1 MDLHVDLVRQLY
13 RHTTSPCQE
22 VRSRFEHGI
31 VVGPTARNFSCRQG
45 RNSPPTACERTRIP
59 EVQQKMAIASINPAS
74 GQLLKTFEPESDS
87 QIDQKLQR
95 AADAFS
101 QYRRLPFAE
110 RAQMMRKAA
119 DILDG
124 EKNTFGRLMTTEM
137 GKPLRSAVDEAA
149 KCALACRHYAENA
162 ERFLADE
169 VIQTTAS
176 CSYIHYQPL
185 GPILAVMPW
194 NFPFWQVFRFAAPA
208 LMAGNVG
215 LLKHAS
221 NVPQCALAIEEVFRE
236 AGYPEG
242 CFQTLLIGGERV
254 KKIVEDPR
262 VAAATLTGSDGAG
275 RSIATAAG
283 AQLKKTVLEL
293 GGSDPFVVLPSA
305 DLDKAAQVAVTA
317 RVQNAGQSCIAAK
330 RFIVH
335 EKIAPEF
342 EKRFVQ
348 AMRALKIGD
357 PQDDATEVG
366 PLASK
371 QVLED
376 VEKQVRGAR
385 EQGAN
390 LACGGRRVDRP
401 GFFFQPTVVL
411 EARGTKVWD
420 EEVFGPVA
428 AVVRGR
434 GLDQAIALG
443 DGTEVGLGSAAF
455 TQDPKEIDR
464 LVDELEAG
472 QVFINGMVK
481 SDPRLAFG
489 GIQASGYCRQ
499 LSKEGI
505 REFTNTKTGWVGSQ
519 PPR

>member
-1 MDLHVDLVRQLY
+1 
-13 RHTTSPCQE
+13 
-22 VRSRFEHGI
+22 
-31 VVGPTARNFSCRQG
+31 
-45 RNSPPTACERTRIP
+45 
-59 EVQQKMAIASINPAS
+59 MAIATVNPAT
-74 GQLLKTFEPESDS
+74 GETLREFAALDDAEIDRC
-87 QIDQKLQR
+87 IDQAHQTFLDLR
-95 AADAFS
+95 ATT
-101 QYRRLPFAE
+101 FAT
-110 RAQMMRKAA
+110 RAGWLRAAA
-119 DILDG
+119 DILDDDADDIA
-124 EKNTFGRLMTTEM
+124 RMMTTEM
-137 GKPLRSAVDEAA
+137 GKTLVSARAEVH
-149 KCALACRHYAENA
+149 KCAKAARFYAEHA
-162 ERFLADE
+162 ESFLAD
-169 VIQTTAS
+169 VPADPAAVSAS
-176 CSYIHYQPL
+176 AAYTRWQPL
-185 GPILAVMPW
+185 GPVLAVMPW
-194 NFPFWQVFRFAAPA
+194 NFPLWQVMRFAAPA

-236 AGYPEG
+236 AGFPEG

-348 AMRALKIGD
+348 GMRALKIGD
-357 PQDDATEVG
+357 PQDDATDIG

-401 GFFFQPTVVL
+401 GFFFEPTIIA
-411 EARGTKVWD
+411 ENRQGS
-420 EEVFGPVA
+420 EIIQSEVFGPVVVVCRFSTEEEVLQKANNVIYGLA
-428 AVVRGR
+428 ASVWTKDIFKAMR
-434 GLDQAIALG
+434 ASSALQFGTVWINDHLPITSEMPHGGYKQSGIGKDMSIYSFEEYTQIKHVLVELTGEARKPWHYTIFG
-443 DGTEVGLGSAAF
+443 DA
-455 TQDPKEIDR
+455 
-464 LVDELEAG
+464 
-472 QVFINGMVK
+472 
-481 SDPRLAFG
+481 
-489 GIQASGYCRQ
+489 
-499 LSKEGI
+499 
-505 REFTNTKTGWVGSQ
+505 
-519 PPR
+519 